1 MISLDNYDIYFFL
14 LMLLV
19 IMKFYFELDDVLILY
34 ICLNLFLI
42 CIDYIEKVSIYN
54 LFFFVVSFLKNFE

>member
-1 MISLDNYDIYFFL
+1 MISLDNYDIYLFFVG
-14 LMLLV
+14 V
-19 IMKFYFELDDVLILY
+19 ISYNEILFWVRWCINFVYMFEFV
-34 ICLNLFLI
+34 FI